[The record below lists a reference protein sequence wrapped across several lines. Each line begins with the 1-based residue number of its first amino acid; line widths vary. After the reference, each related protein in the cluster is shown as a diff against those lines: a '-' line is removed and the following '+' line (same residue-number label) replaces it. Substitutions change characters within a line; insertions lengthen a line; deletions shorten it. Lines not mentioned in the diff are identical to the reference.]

1 MENSS
6 GLGLGPIRRRKKKKK
21 KLFSSCHKRADVG
34 AGSVSHS
41 KVTEDKVANA

>member
-6 GLGLGPIRRRKKKKK
+6 GLGLGPIRRRKKKK